1 MSIQEQEERLSI
13 CAVIIKNL
21 TYVIWLKHCYKVRK
35 NPSRTAVKWKLDAAQ
50 GVLGSREFPCMH
62 L

>member
-1 MSIQEQEERLSI
+1 MRCEVIHVDSRARRLSI

-35 NPSRTAVKWKLDAAQ
+35 NPSRTAVKWKFDA
-50 GVLGSREFPCMH
+50 V
-62 L
+62 